1 MVMVAVVVVV
11 VIMMM
16 MTMIIMI
23 MMQII
28 IVMMTHLHVEWE
40 CSDDAD
46 GIDSHAPQ
54 NRNLRALHRVLFNHE
69 SKGDVELYVAG
80 GKG

>member
-1 MVMVAVVVVV
+1 MEVVVVVVV

-16 MTMIIMI
+16 IML
-23 MMQII
+23 QII
-28 IVMMTHLHVEWE
+28 IVMMMHLHVEWE

-69 SKGDVELYVAG
+69 SKGDVKLYVAG

>member
-1 MVMVAVVVVV
+1 MVVVMVVVVV
-11 VIMMM
+11 MMM
-16 MTMIIMI
+16 IMI

-28 IVMMTHLHVEWE
+28 IVMMTHLHVEGE

-54 NRNLRALHRVLFNHE
+54 NRDLRALHRVLFNHE
-69 SKGDVELYVAG
+69 SEGDVELYVAG